1 MVLPSAFLVQKFQ
14 HTPTP
19 DQNQLFKKLDEF
31 LLEPVERSTF
41 LLRGYA
47 GTGKTSS
54 ISALVQTLPRFD
66 YKYLLMAPTGRAAK
80 VMSGYAQ
87 RQAFTIHKII
97 YKHSRSEEG
106 PDIDQR
112 LRKNYSQN
120 TVFIVDEASMLSDTA
135 SGGGYG
141 LLQDLVNYVFQHES
155 NKLLLVGDTAQLPPV
170 HQPGSPALN
179 KGYLQQQL
187 RLSVEEVE
195 LTTVVRQ
202 EKTSGILFN
211 ATNLRHALIQE
222 PLKIELHSTSF
233 EDTYRMSGEKLED
246 GLRYAYN
253 KYGESDT
260 LIICRSNKAAVMY
273 NQYIRR
279 SIFFTESE
287 LDAGDLIMIAK
298 NNYTWLPNDS
308 PAGFLANGDF
318 ARIQK
323 IVTEEEMHGFRFATV
338 MLELPDYPE
347 TPAFEAKLILES
359 LHAQHPALPAEDFQL
374 LYESVKNDY
383 PELSGKALKE
393 SLRQDLYLNALQVKF
408 AYALTCHKA
417 QGGQWSAV
425 FVEQGFLQEDKINR
439 EWCRWLYT
447 AITRATTELY
457 FVNFN
462 VNFFI

>member
-1 MVLPSAFLVQKFQ
+1 
-14 HTPTP
+14 
-19 DQNQLFKKLDEF
+19 
-31 LLEPVERSTF
+31 
-41 LLRGYA
+41 
-47 GTGKTSS
+47 
-54 ISALVQTLPRFD
+54 
-66 YKYLLMAPTGRAAK
+66 
-80 VMSGYAQ
+80 
-87 RQAFTIHKII
+87 
-97 YKHSRSEEG
+97 
-106 PDIDQR
+106 
-112 LRKNYSQN
+112 
-120 TVFIVDEASMLSDTA
+120 
-135 SGGGYG
+135 
-141 LLQDLVNYVFQHES
+141 
-155 NKLLLVGDTAQLPPV
+155 
-170 HQPGSPALN
+170 
-179 KGYLQQQL
+179 
-187 RLSVEEVE
+187 
-195 LTTVVRQ
+195 
-202 EKTSGILFN
+202 
-211 ATNLRHALIQE
+211 
-222 PLKIELHSTSF
+222 
-233 EDTYRMSGEKLED
+233 MSGEKLED